1 METLLSPFTPTPED
15 NPPDWFE
22 RYRYYIFGGLLLV
35 LSLGLYLILPPPKS
49 PLAGPDVKPPGSAD
63 ATAAPEAA
71 ATTNGK
77 LVVDIAG
84 AVVKPGVYWLDAGK
98 IVEDAINSAGGFNR
112 RADMDTIAHS
122 INRAQELTNHGKIY
136 IPKIGESYVPT
147 GSVYVPATNLTPESG
162 TKVNINSANNAE
174 LELLPGIGPVL
185 AQRIVDYRLQIGPYK
200 SIDELQE
207 VPGIGD
213 KLFEQLKNLVD
224 V

>member
-1 METLLSPFTPTPED
+1 METLLSPFTPPPED

-22 RYRYYIFGGLLLV
+22 RYRYYVFGGLLLM
-35 LSLGLYLILPPPKS
+35 LGLGVYLILTPPKS
-49 PLAGPDVKPPGSAD
+49 SLAGPEVKTAGGAD
-63 ATAAPEAA
+63 ATAKPETTA
-71 ATTNGK
+71 ATSGK

-98 IVEDAINSAGGFNR
+98 IVEDAILAAGGFSR
-112 RADMDTIAHS
+112 RADMDAIAHS

-136 IPKIGESYVPT
+136 IPKLGESYVPT
-147 GSVYVPATNLTPESG
+147 DGANVPAANLTPESSA
-162 TKVNINSANNAE
+162 KINLNSADTSE

-185 AQRIVDYRLQIGPYK
+185 AQRIVDYRLQTGPFK
-200 SIDELQE
+200 SIDELQD

-213 KLFEQLKNLVD
+213 KLFDQMRDLVT